1 MPYEIKRVVDGYKVC
16 KQSDMQT
23 CFSKRGLPYDNALRQ
38 MRAIIISEKGLSIPA
53 SKRTSKKVSKKRSR
67 KGSRKGS
74 KKGSKGGKKS
84 NKKTSRKRSKSV

>member
-16 KQSDMQT
+16 KQSDMKT

-53 SKRTSKKVSKKRSR
+53 SKRNSRKSSKKVSKKV
-67 KGSRKGS
+67 SRKGS
-74 KKGSKGGKKS
+74 KKASRKS
-84 NKKTSRKRSKSV
+84 SRKRSRSV

>member
-16 KQSDMQT
+16 KQSDMKT

-53 SKRTSKKVSKKRSR
+53 SKRNSRKSSKKVSKKV
-67 KGSRKGS
+67 SRKGS
-74 KKGSKGGKKS
+74 KKTSRKS
-84 NKKTSRKRSKSV
+84 SRKRSRSV